1 MKLSQAVFF
10 VVLISFA
17 SISNSQDNDS
27 NPENEDYLLH
37 AESSDRLVTIMQ
49 RLFSLIYEEEA
60 EEIDTLTQD
69 DMTDLIETVEELLF
83 YAELMSAKVP
93 ASELEENESVIFSA
107 MAGKLYDEALNIQ
120 QLATSYDFDIS
131 DNRQNHVFNEA
142 LHRLNRTCSAC
153 HQLFRDQ

>member
-1 MKLSQAVFF
+1 MKLSQVVFF
-10 VVLISFA
+10 VVLISFT

-27 NPENEDYLLH
+27 NSDNENYLLH
-37 AESSDRLVTIMQ
+37 AEPSDRLVTIMQ
-49 RLFSLIYEEEA
+49 RLFSLIHEEEG
-60 EEIDTLTQD
+60 EETYTLTQD